1 MWNSPEEI
9 HCGGCCASLKVVHAC
24 ESKNKGNDS
33 GIIAAEWSAALP
45 LLVDASLCFVQEL
58 ISCWIIMYLPGLLKR
73 HYGNI
78 FTSIASFI
86 TPNWIMLSFG
96 LDTSMKVRHDALQ
109 DCVVTW
115 SITCEAFK
123 AFHSVWIA
131 TFVFVSFL
139 TSAFK
144 HKYFYL
150 HNIKVTGITQNL
162 FARVECTAAVL
173 LVR

>member
-1 MWNSPEEI
+1 
-9 HCGGCCASLKVVHAC
+9 
-24 ESKNKGNDS
+24 
-33 GIIAAEWSAALP
+33 
-45 LLVDASLCFVQEL
+45 
-58 ISCWIIMYLPGLLKR
+58 
-73 HYGNI
+73 
-78 FTSIASFI
+78 
-86 TPNWIMLSFG
+86 MLSFG

-109 DCVVTW
+109 DRVVTW
-115 SITCEAFK
+115 SIMCEAFK

-150 HNIKVTGITQNL
+150 HNIKVTGIRQNL